1 MIAPWDEARDAD
13 GRIRPHYAP
22 VLDALDGRDLTALR
36 AQIDAD
42 VAAAQMFLGTF
53 ARRKPFAVDPV
64 PRILTNG
71 EWRELEAGLAQRV
84 RALDAFVADMQGPRR
99 AIAEGVLA
107 PEVLAGCAHD
117 EPEARDLPPAP
128 VRVGVAGIDL
138 VRDPSG
144 AFRVLED
151 NVRAPAGLGVVLACS
166 AVVRRH
172 VAGGPA
178 PRAVDSA
185 ATWLREVL
193 AAAGGGP
200 DATAILLHDRATSTA
215 AADVGALARLLDL
228 PAVDP
233 ADLAVKGDRLVLRDG
248 GRPVD
253 VVYRRTSEDR
263 LRRDDG
269 TPTELAEL
277 LLAPLRAGTV
287 RCVNAF
293 GCGVADDKR
302 VYEHVEDLIRLLLG
316 EEPILRSVATYD
328 VGRPAVR
335 EEVLGRLEE
344 FVVKPRG
351 GTGGHGVLIGP
362 RAAPEALDR
371 RRREI
376 IADPAAW
383 VVQDPVLLSTHP
395 TVIDGALAPRH
406 VDLRAFVLYDGREA
420 HVLPSGLSRWPLA
433 AGELVVNSSQGG
445 GTKDTW
451 VLPA

>member
-1 MIAPWDEARDAD
+1 LPRGA
-13 GRIRPHYAP
+13 
-22 VLDALDGRDLTALR
+22 AL
-36 AQIDAD
+36 
-42 VAAAQMFLGTF
+42 FLGLLALLCF
-53 ARRKPFAVDPV
+53 AIEGALVDWSALL
-64 PRILTNG
+64 LT
-71 EWRELEAGLAQRV
+71 ERTRV
-84 RALDAFVADMQGPRR
+84 D
-99 AIAEGVLA
+99 
-107 PEVLAGCAHD
+107 
-117 EPEARDLPPAP
+117 
-128 VRVGVAGIDL
+128 
-138 VRDPSG
+138 
-144 AFRVLED
+144 
-151 NVRAPAGLGVVLACS
+151 
-166 AVVRRH
+166 
-172 VAGGPA
+172 
-178 PRAVDSA
+178 A
-185 ATWLREVL
+185 AT
-193 AAAGGGP
+193 AALGYSAFSV
-200 DATAILLHDRATSTA
+200 TMA
-215 AADVGALARLLDL
+215 ACRFA
-228 PAVDP
+228 
-233 ADLAVKGDRLVLRDG
+233 GDRLVLRAR
-248 GRPVD
+248 GRAVD

-269 TPTELAEL
+269 TPTELAEVL
-277 LLAPLRAGTV
+277 LPPLRAGTV

-328 VGRPAVR
+328 VGRASVR

-376 IADPAAW
+376 VADPAAW